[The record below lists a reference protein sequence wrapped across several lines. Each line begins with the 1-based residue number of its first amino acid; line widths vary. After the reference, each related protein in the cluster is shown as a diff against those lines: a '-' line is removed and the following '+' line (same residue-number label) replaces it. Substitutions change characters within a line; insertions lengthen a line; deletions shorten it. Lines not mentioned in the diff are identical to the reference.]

1 MNTPLPL
8 LVAEDL
14 RVAFRAGAQWHTAV
28 DGVSLSVEAGKT
40 LCMVGESGSGKSV
53 SALAILDLLD
63 SRRAQVQAQTLRF
76 GDTDLLRL
84 DKRQRRALCGRE
96 MAMVFQD
103 PMTALNPYLTIGAQL
118 TEVAQL
124 HLGLSAVEARLRAAA
139 GLRDVGVTAPEARLA
154 QHPHQLSGGMR
165 QRVLVAMALLGEPKL
180 LFADEPT
187 TALDV
192 TIQAQ
197 VLALL
202 RRQQQQRGL
211 GMVFVTHDLGVVAAV
226 ADAVAVL
233 YAGQVQ
239 EQADVDTLFAAPR
252 HPYTI
257 GLLGSLPSRAAK
269 GQRLQAIAGLPPLL
283 HQRPPGC
290 AFAPRCPL
298 ATERCHRE
306 RPAWQPVAPGHG
318 VRCWYPDAAAE
329 LAARLSPMPKDAD
342 V

>member
-1 MNTPLPL
+1 MD
-8 LVAEDL
+8 DL
-14 RVAFRAGAQWHTAV
+14 RVAFRTGGQWQEAVAGV
-28 DGVSLSVEAGKT
+28 DLRVAAGQT
-40 LCMVGESGSGKSV
+40 LCLVGESGSGKSV
-53 SALAILDLLD
+53 SALAMMDLLD
-63 SRRAQVQAQTLRF
+63 PRQTQVKAKTLQFAGR
-76 GDTDLLRL
+76 DLQRMG
-84 DKRQRRALCGRE
+84 RSERRALCGRS

-124 HLGLSAVEARLRAAA
+124 HLGLSAAQARQRAVE
-139 GLRDVGVTAPEARLA
+139 GLIGVGVTAPETRLS

-202 RRQQQQRGL
+202 RREQQQRGL

-233 YAGQVQ
+233 YAGQIQ
-239 EQADVDTLFAAPR
+239 EQADVDTLFASPR

-257 GLLGSLPSRAAK
+257 GLLGSLPSRAQP

-283 HQRPPGC
+283 HQRPAGC

-298 ATERCHRE
+298 ATDRCHSE
-306 RPAWQPVAPGHG
+306 RPAWQTLAPGHG
-318 VRCWYPDAAAE
+318 VRCFYPEAAAG
-329 LAARLSPMPKDAD
+329 LAARRTPPPEAAHA
-342 V
+342 